1 MSTRSSLAV
10 GLVLPFVAVL
20 GPLPWLSS
28 STLVIGGIP
37 AVLVWL
43 FACLPL
49 VSLCMA
55 MAWKL
60 EKRDRQ
66 DKGY

>member
-1 MSTRSSLAV
+1 MPAYSGFAV
-10 GLVLPFVAVL
+10 GLVLPFLAVL

-28 STLVIGGIP
+28 GTLVIGGIP
-37 AVLVWL
+37 AALVWL

-49 VSLCMA
+49 TSLCMA
-55 MAWKL
+55 VAWKL

-66 DKGY
+66 DRDD